1 MYRAIL
7 TTAAIVWG
15 MSATAEAQVK
25 LQLKFP
31 NDAKTTST
39 VTSKTHQMLKIA
51 GMDVET
57 KAEETVSTTTTNG
70 KRKADGTIQLTSK
83 VDSVKSKLTLPG
95 GVDLEFDSTKPS
107 EPAGTAFDF
116 LLEVYAV
123 IPKVVSTTV
132 LNKDNRV
139 TSVKVDEKPLEDLS
153 DMAKT
158 ILKGRF
164 DGDYLKEVVNKQMD
178 RIPKTAVKK
187 GDSWQVE
194 LTANLGGGQTL
205 AFKTTY
211 TYEGTIEKDGKTL
224 DKITSKVTEVKY
236 AQDDPDAPA
245 KVTASE
251 LKVES
256 SSGTLLFDRKLGRTV
271 SDTDKF
277 HVTGTMTLDINGM
290 EFPTELD
297 LTIEKTTTEK

>member
-1 MYRAIL
+1 MYKAIL

-15 MSATAEAQVK
+15 MSTTAEAQVK

-31 NDAKTTST
+31 DGTKTTGT
-39 VTSKTHQMLKIA
+39 ITTKTHQILKLA
-51 GMDVET
+51 GMEIET
-57 KAEETVSTTTTNG
+57 KANETVSTTTTNG

-83 VDSVKSKLTLPG
+83 IDAVKSKLTLPG
-95 GVDLEFDSTKPS
+95 GVELEFDSAKPS

-116 LLEVYAV
+116 LLEIYTA
-123 IPKVVSTTV
+123 IPKIVSTTV
-132 LNKDNRV
+132 LDKDNRV
-139 TSVKVDEKPLEDLS
+139 VSVKVDETPLADLS
-153 DMAKT
+153 DMAKA
-158 ILKGRF
+158 IVKGRF
-164 DGDYLKEVVNKQMD
+164 DGDYLKETANKQMD
-178 RIPKTAVKK
+178 RIPTSAVKK

-194 LTANLGGGQTL
+194 LTANLGGGQSL

-211 TYEGTIEKDGKTL
+211 TYEGMIEKD
-224 DKITSKVTEVKY
+224 DKNYDRITSKVTEIKY

-256 SSGTLLFDRKLGRTV
+256 SSGEILFDRKLGRPV

-277 HVTGTMTLDINGM
+277 HVTGTMTLDVNGM
-290 EFPTELD
+290 EFPAELD
-297 LTIEKTTTEK
+297 LTIEKTATEK